1 MTSSRVPK
9 SSHPI
14 ADEGWNFGATWQA
27 ASRFLRRLIRAG
39 AIAQQAG
46 PTLIQPS
53 RSMLPRSPHSSFVS
67 AALLAI
73 VPALSIHAEVSFEK
87 DILPVFK
94 ERCLDC
100 HQAPREVNGKKK
112 EPKAG
117 LRLDAAWA
125 IMKGGENGAIVK
137 PKDSSKSSLHEVLV
151 LPADDDS
158 HMPPKGDPLT
168 AAQIAL
174 VKQWIDEGANF
185 GEWKGSTEG
194 MPAELAPTAAVAR
207 KRAHEEFYKAL
218 EKDVKPAAADVLKK
232 AQAAGAQVAT
242 LTATSPLVRVDFLT
256 GVSNCTDAKVAEL
269 LPMADNIAHLDLGR
283 TAITDAAL
291 ASVAKFKR
299 LAKLDLRQTKITDK
313 GVESLT
319 SLTKLQTL
327 NLYGTEVTDAS
338 LDLLSKVKSLK
349 QVFLWQTKATE
360 AGAKKLQGAIPG
372 VVVVV
377 N

>member
-1 MTSSRVPK
+1 MP
-9 SSHPI
+9 
-14 ADEGWNFGATWQA
+14 
-27 ASRFLRRLIRAG
+27 
-39 AIAQQAG
+39 AQ
-46 PTLIQPS
+46 TH
-53 RSMLPRSPHSSFVS
+53 RSSFV
-67 AALLAI
+67 AALLFVTA
-73 VPALSIHAEVSFEK
+73 PALSIRAEVSFEK

-100 HQAPREVNGKKK
+100 HQATREVNGKKK

-137 PKDSSKSSLHEVLV
+137 PKESAKSSLHEVLV

-168 AAQIAL
+168 PAQIAL

-207 KRAHEEFYKAL
+207 KRAHEDFYKAL
-218 EKDVKPAAADVLKK
+218 EKDVKPVASDVLKK
-232 AQAAGAQVAT
+232 VQAAGAQVAT
-242 LTATSPLVRVDFLT
+242 LSTTSPLVRVDFLT
-256 GVSNCTDAKVAEL
+256 GVSSCDDAKVAEL
-269 LPMADNIAHLDLGR
+269 APMAENIAHLDLGR
-283 TAITDAAL
+283 TAITDAVL
-291 ASVAKFKR
+291 ASLAKFPR
-299 LAKLDLRQTKITDK
+299 LAKLDLRQTKVTDK
-313 GVESLT
+313 GVESLVG
-319 SLTKLQTL
+319 LKNLQTL

-338 LDLLSKVKSLK
+338 LDLLAKIKSLK

-360 AGAKKLQGAIPG
+360 AGAKKLQAAIPG
-372 VVVVV
+372 AVVVVK
-377 N
+377 